1 MQENLETEEK
11 AGFGVLFVAFS
22 HSMCIQF
29 SEQFSE
35 LIITSLSGVGTHTRF
50 KRLSVRWGKRAAW
63 GEA

>member
-1 MQENLETEEK
+1 MQESLATEEK

-35 LIITSLSGVGTHTRF
+35 LIIMSLCGVGTHTRF
-50 KRLSVRWGKRAAW
+50 KGLSVHWWKRAAQ

>member
-1 MQENLETEEK
+1 MQENSATEK

-22 HSMCIQF
+22 HSVCIQF

-35 LIITSLSGVGTHTRF
+35 LITASLSGVGTHTRF
-50 KRLSVRWGKRAAW
+50 KGLSVRWWERAAQ